1 MKLLVLN
8 PESTLLE
15 ESEILRVR
23 IPLVDGGSIGIHSG
37 HHPLIA
43 ENRVGQVEYGRE
55 EYTES
60 IYVRDG
66 ILRVEGD
73 RIAIYTSGLD
83 EDPGL
88 APEPEQAMEEEQ
100 IVEGLEERLDEGF

>member
-8 PESTLLE
+8 PESTLVE
-15 ESEILRVR
+15 ESELLRVR
-23 IPLVDGGSIGIHSG
+23 VPLVGGGSIGIHPG

-43 ENRVGQVEYGRE
+43 ENRAGQVEYGRE
-55 EYTES
+55 EYTET

-83 EDPGL
+83 EEPGL
-88 APEPEQAMEEEQ
+88 VPEPEQAPEGEQ
-100 IVEGLEERLDEGF
+100 IVVELKERLDEEF